1 MEVQPDNQD
10 QEKKPQPGQQGQK
23 EDNEA
28 LAKEIPTVTP
38 DDDNLEAG
46 PEDESTDK

>member
-1 MEVQPDNQD
+1 MEIEPENTE
-10 QEKKPQPGQQGQK
+10 QEKKPAADQQGQ
-23 EDNEA
+23 DNEE

-46 PEDESTDK
+46 PKDEDTGK